1 MELPMKK
8 RFRIILNAPVVI
20 VFVAICF
27 LATVSNM
34 ITGGAMNRILFMTY
48 RSSFSSPMTYI
59 RLFTHVFGHGN
70 WEHLIGN
77 MTYILLLGPMLE
89 EKYRSK
95 TLMFVIL
102 ITALV
107 TGGLNLLFFP
117 NAALC
122 GASGVVFAFIVM
134 SSFTGF
140 KEGEIPITFLL
151 VAVFFIGQQVIQ
163 GLFIMDN
170 VSNMSHIAGGIL
182 GGFLGYSTNKKQYP
196 ERKSGK

>member
-1 MELPMKK
+1 MKK
-8 RFRIILNAPVVI
+8 RFKITLNAPVI
-20 VFVAICF
+20 IIFVTLCF
-27 LATVSNM
+27 LVSVLNM
-34 ITGGAMNRILFMTY
+34 VTGGMVNQVLFMTY

-59 RLFTHVFGHGN
+59 RLFTHVLGHGN

-95 TLMFVIL
+95 TLILVIL
-102 ITALV
+102 ITALA
-107 TGGLNLLFFP
+107 TGCLNLLLFP

-151 VAVFFIGQQVIQ
+151 VTVFFIGQQMIQ
-163 GLFIMDN
+163 GLFVVDN
-170 VSNMSHIAGGIL
+170 VSNMSHIVGGIL
-182 GGFLGYSTNKKQYP
+182 GGFMGYGTNKKQSS
-196 ERKSGK
+196 ERKSVK